1 MNKLSYA
8 IGVISANNLLCVKG
22 FSKEDFL
29 QAFDAMINGQK
40 TEISPEEANTMI
52 REYFGQLTNEMHLA
66 EEAKFLAE
74 NSKQE
79 GVVSLPSG
87 LQYKILVEG
96 EGRTPVETDTV
107 ECHYEGRLIT
117 GQVFDSSYARG
128 ESIEFNLGSVIPGW
142 AEGLTKMKEGG
153 KAELYI
159 PYRLGYGERGV
170 GPIPP
175 YSTLVFTVEL
185 LKVK

>member
-66 EEAKFLAE
+66 EEAKFLDE

-107 ECHYEGRLIT
+107 ECHY
-117 GQVFDSSYARG
+117 
-128 ESIEFNLGSVIPGW
+128 
-142 AEGLTKMKEGG
+142 
-153 KAELYI
+153 
-159 PYRLGYGERGV
+159 
-170 GPIPP
+170 
-175 YSTLVFTVEL
+175 
-185 LKVK
+185 

>member
-8 IGVISANNLLCVKG
+8 IGVISANNLLCVKD
-22 FSKEDFL
+22 FNLEDFHK
-29 QAFDAMINGQK
+29 AFDAMISGQK

-52 REYFGQLTNEMHLA
+52 KEYFERLTSEVYLT
-66 EEAKFLAE
+66 EGAKFLE
-74 NSKQE
+74 NNSKQE

-107 ECHYEGRLIT
+107 ECHYEGRLIN
-117 GQVFDSSYARG
+117 GNLFDSSYVRG
-128 ESIEFNLGSVIPGW
+128 KSIEFNLGSVIPGW
-142 AEGLTKMKEGG
+142 REGLTKMKEGG

-159 PYRLGYGERGV
+159 PYHLAYGERGV
-170 GPIPP
+170 GAIPP
-175 YSTLVFTVEL
+175 YSTLIFTVEL